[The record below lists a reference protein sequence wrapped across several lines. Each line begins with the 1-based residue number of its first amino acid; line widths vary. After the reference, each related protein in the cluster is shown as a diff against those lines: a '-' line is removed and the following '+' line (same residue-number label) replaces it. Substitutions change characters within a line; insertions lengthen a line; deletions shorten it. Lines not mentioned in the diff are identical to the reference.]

1 LSLYGNEQPRL
12 LAGSLPAQSR
22 GQLAVDLAAALG
34 QPLLP
39 WQKFAMIEGM
49 KVNGDQYVSKQV
61 GILVARQ
68 NGKSHMMRIRILAGM
83 LLFGESWI
91 AMAQKLELS
100 ELHLDW
106 AIDAINEHGWLRAE
120 VAKVS
125 RVNGDKYIK
134 LKNGAKWSVAAA
146 TAKSVRGQTGNL
158 WIDEI
163 REIPSEAYTAASP
176 VTRAVKNA
184 QTWVTSNAGDA
195 HSIVLN
201 KMRSNALALNDPKL
215 LWMEWSADPQL
226 SLTDKRGWY
235 QANPALGHLID
246 ESVIETAA
254 KTDTPE
260 AFRTESLCLWIEALE
275 SPWTYGSVEAASMP
289 DMEMDPERTTFWSID
304 VSPDRKRAD
313 LVGAQHLPDG
323 RIGFAI
329 AQSWEADGA
338 VDDVAIASEVSQ
350 IVRQFESHVIAYDKW
365 SASSIAAR
373 LQSAGFRVQDITA
386 ATFAQACDEMMIG
399 LNSGRLSHDGNPDLM
414 KHFNACAKRNASD
427 GGWRVIRNGSATHI
441 SAACASIMATYSAN
455 ANPEEQSFAFG

>member
-1 LSLYGNEQPRL
+1 M
-12 LAGSLPAQSR
+12 AGSLPAASR
-22 GQLAVDLAAALG
+22 GQLAIELAEALG
-34 QPLLP
+34 EPLLP
-39 WQKFAMIEGM
+39 WQKFAMFEGM
-49 KVNGDQYVSKQV
+49 KIDGDRYVSKQV

-100 ELHLDW
+100 ELHLEW
-106 AIDAINEHGWLRAE
+106 AIDKINQHPWLKSE
-120 VAKVS
+120 VAKIS

-146 TAKSVRGQTGNL
+146 NAKSVRGQTGFL
-158 WIDEI
+158 WTDEL
-163 REIPSEAYTAASP
+163 REIPSEAWAASTP

-184 QTWVTSNAGDA
+184 QVWVTSNAGDA

-201 KMRSNALALNDPKL
+201 KMRANAISLNDPKL
-215 LWMEWSADPQL
+215 LWMEWSADPNL
-226 SLTDKRGWY
+226 PLTDKRAWY

-246 ESVIETAA
+246 ETVIETAA

-275 SPWTYGSVEAASMP
+275 SPWQFGSVEAASLP
-289 DMEMDPERTTFWSID
+289 DLVMEPGRTTFWSID

-313 LVGAQHLPDG
+313 LVGAQHLPNG
-323 RIGFAI
+323 KIGFAI

-365 SASSIAAR
+365 SASSIALR

-386 ATFAQACDEMMIG
+386 ATFAQACDEMMTG
-399 LNSGRLSHDGNPDLM
+399 LNSGRLAHDGNPDLM
-414 KHFNACAKRNASD
+414 KHFNACAKRPASD
-427 GGWRVIRNGSATHI
+427 GGWRVIRNGSASHI

-455 ANPEEQSFAFG
+455 ANPEEDAFAFG

>member
-1 LSLYGNEQPRL
+1 MIYGNEQPRL
-12 LAGSLPAQSR
+12 LAGSLPAASR
-22 GQLAVDLAAALG
+22 GQLAVDLAEALG

-39 WQKFAMIEGM
+39 WQKFAMFEGM
-49 KVNGDQYVSKQV
+49 KIDGDRYVSKQV

-100 ELHLDW
+100 ELHLEW
-106 AIDAINEHGWLRAE
+106 AIDAINQHPWLKAE
-120 VAKVS
+120 VAKIS

-146 TAKSVRGQTGNL
+146 NAKSVRGQTGNL
-158 WIDEI
+158 WVDEL
-163 REIPSEAYTAASP
+163 REIPSEAWAAATP
-176 VTRAVKNA
+176 VTRAVKNS
-184 QTWVTSNAGDA
+184 QVWITSNAGDA
-195 HSIVLN
+195 HSDVLN
-201 KMRSNALALNDPKL
+201 KMRSNALASNDPKL
-215 LWMEWSADPQL
+215 LWLEWSADPTL
-226 SLTDKRGWY
+226 AITDKRGWY

-246 ESVIETAA
+246 ETVIETAA

-260 AFRTESLCLWIEALE
+260 SFRTESLCLWIEALE
-275 SPWTYGSVEAASMP
+275 SPWTYGSVEAASFP
-289 DMEMDPERTTFWSID
+289 DMEMNPELTTFWSID

-313 LVGAQHLPDG
+313 LVGAQYLPDG

-338 VDDVAIASEVSQ
+338 VDDVAIAGEVST

-365 SASSIAAR
+365 SASSIALR

-399 LNSGRLSHDGNPDLM
+399 LNSGRLAHDGNPDLM
-414 KHFNACAKRNASD
+414 KHFNACAKRPASD

-441 SAACASIMATYSAN
+441 SAACAAIMATYSAN
-455 ANPEEQSFAFG
+455 ANPEEETFAFA

>member
-1 LSLYGNEQPRL
+1 ML
-12 LAGSLPAQSR
+12 
-22 GQLAVDLAAALG
+22 
-34 QPLLP
+34 
-39 WQKFAMIEGM
+39 EGM
-49 KVNGDQYVSKQV
+49 KTTGDSYVSKQV

-100 ELHLDW
+100 ELHLEW
-106 AIDAINEHGWLRAE
+106 AIDAINQHPWLKAE
-120 VAKVS
+120 VAKIS

-146 TAKSVRGQTGNL
+146 NARSVRGQTGNL
-158 WIDEI
+158 WVDEL
-163 REIPSEAYTAASP
+163 REIPHEAWAAATP
-176 VTRAVKNA
+176 VTRAVKNS
-184 QTWVTSNAGDA
+184 QVWITSNAGDA
-195 HSIVLN
+195 HSDVLN
-201 KMRSNALALNDPKL
+201 KMRSNALAANDPKL
-215 LWMEWSADPQL
+215 LWMEWSADPTF
-226 SLTDKRGWY
+226 SITDKRGWY
-235 QANPALGHLID
+235 QANPAMGHLID

-260 AFRTESLCLWIEALE
+260 SFRTESLCLWIEALE
-275 SPWTYGSVEAASMP
+275 SPWTYGSVEAAALP
-289 DMEMDPERTTFWSID
+289 DMEMNPEMATFWSID

-313 LVGAQHLPDG
+313 LVGAQYLPDG

-338 VDDVAIASEVSQ
+338 VDDVAIAGEVST

-365 SASSIAAR
+365 SASSIALR

-399 LNSGRLSHDGNPDLM
+399 LNSGRLTHDGNPDLM
-414 KHFNACAKRNASD
+414 KHFNACAKRPASD

-441 SAACASIMATYSAN
+441 SAACAAIMATYSAN
-455 ANPEEQSFAFG
+455 ANPEEETFAFS